1 MADDKTKPDNEN
13 HNKVSTSDD
22 YEINYIVK
30 KMGVTVEQV
39 REAIKNVGNHRE
51 RIEGFLAN
59 KKSSTT
65 T

>member
-1 MADDKTKPDNEN
+1 MADDTNKQDNRDRS
-13 HNKVSTSDD
+13 KVSASED

-39 REAIKNVGNHRE
+39 REAIENVGNHRE

-59 KKSSTT
+59 KK
-65 T
+65 